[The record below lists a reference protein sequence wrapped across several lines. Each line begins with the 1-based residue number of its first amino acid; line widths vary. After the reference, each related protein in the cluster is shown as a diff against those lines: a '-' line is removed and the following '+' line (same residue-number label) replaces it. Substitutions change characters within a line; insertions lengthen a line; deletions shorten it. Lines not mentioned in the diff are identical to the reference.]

1 MPSEITVLALFF
13 TVSNF
18 SRNVKHSYYEPVSF
32 SEDEKK
38 SQKVMPHKKRKSNAF
53 QTQTLYKCKI
63 FVCHRIFN
71 INKFM

>member
-38 SQKVMPHKKRKSNAF
+38 SQKVMSHKKRKSNAF
-53 QTQTLYKCKI
+53 
-63 FVCHRIFN
+63 
-71 INKFM
+71 